1 MPSLSEIAL
10 SSHREIVQMLIT
22 LENSSYLGRGQR
34 EVSKFLTHNESSRYL
49 AHLILNNDVEKS
61 AFEIV
66 DESHSKDEQ
75 SPSDTPPKQPDD
87 DVNPQPVEP
96 SPAAELNMLV

>member
-1 MPSLSEIAL
+1 M
-10 SSHREIVQMLIT
+10 
-22 LENSSYLGRGQR
+22 
-34 EVSKFLTHNESSRYL
+34 SKFLTHNESSRYL

-75 SPSDTPPKQPDD
+75 SPLDTLKSHTTSQPDD

-96 SPAAELNMLV
+96 SHPAELNTLA